1 MMKKRIGINIR
12 LNPEDEADSRAW
24 AHLQRLDKKV
34 YKSYSRAIVM
44 AINDFFDRQEQL
56 ATDPYLETREKED
69 AFLQNV
75 LATITKGM
83 QEAACSGTV
92 EGARQTPQR
101 KMSSTT
107 VPSPTNVAT
116 RDGIAQAALDFLS
129 SF

>member
-1 MMKKRIGINIR
+1 
-12 LNPEDEADSRAW
+12 
-24 AHLQRLDKKV
+24 V

-44 AINDFFDRQEQL
+44 ALNDFFNRQKQL
-56 ATDPYLETREKED
+56 AIDPYLETREKED

-75 LATITKGM
+75 LATITKGF

>member
-24 AHLQRLDKKV
+24 KHLQRLDKKV

-44 AINDFFDRQEQL
+44 AINDFFARQEQL